1 MENWKIRNFYA
12 GKENVPCPLT
22 DDLISHGYR
31 QKSGGYI
38 KYAKECKVDNPT
50 QYWHLI
56 ESWSKR
62 RKDDAQYNKRIQC
75 GELIFWMAEVS
86 NAVDYDE
93 LNRLKNWIFDNC
105 LNEGKMKNRREGNK
119 KIKEECFDKIIN
131 VIQQFNENN

>member
-50 QYWHLI
+50 QY
-56 ESWSKR
+56 
-62 RKDDAQYNKRIQC
+62 
-75 GELIFWMAEVS
+75 
-86 NAVDYDE
+86 
-93 LNRLKNWIFDNC
+93 
-105 LNEGKMKNRREGNK
+105 
-119 KIKEECFDKIIN
+119 
-131 VIQQFNENN
+131 

>member
-62 RKDDAQYNKRIQC
+62 RKDDAQFNKRIQC

-93 LNRLKNWIFDNC
+93 L
-105 LNEGKMKNRREGNK
+105 EGNK